1 MSLKQIADELAARG
15 RYGDSELVHMSK
27 GEVAGLQQLAES
39 AGGSLTINPDTGKP
53 EAFFLAALLPSLLGA
68 AAPAL
73 GAAAT
78 GAGLTGLGG
87 LLGSKFGAAGLGAL
101 AGGLMNRKDPLM
113 GALMGGLGGF
123 GGFGLGSALQGAGV
137 GAAQQ
142 AAMQAAPQLAQS
154 AVGQGI
160 NAATSAGMNI
170 AAPMASQGLKATAGT
185 GLNLAAPVAEGA
197 RLGVSAPQLL
207 GETAARNT
215 LAAQATQNALAQ
227 PYYTQMGQ
235 GIKALGT
242 EAGRTTAMQALGG
255 PGGAL
260 STAGMA
266 AAPLMTPG
274 MTGRRTKSTPED
286 EGSIPE
292 YDYTAQMTG
301 DYYQPGQATY
311 ERRYFT
317 DPTFTRRAA
326 EGGIM
331 QLARGGALALQDGD
345 FIVPAD
351 VTAFAGGGS
360 TDAGMKVLAK
370 KIGAQPIKGPGTGL
384 SDDIPARID
393 GKQPARVA
401 NGEMLVRKPGKEGA
415 KKLYAMMDNIRKQAT
430 GKKKQIRP
438 VNVDKALA

>member
-27 GEVAGLQQLAES
+27 GEVAGLQHLAQS

-53 EAFFLAALLPSLLGA
+53 EAFFLAALLPTLLGA

-87 LLGSKFGAAGLGAL
+87 LLGSKFGAMGLGAL
-101 AGGLMNRKDPLM
+101 AGGLMNRQNPLM
-113 GALMGGLGGF
+113 GAITGGLGGM
-123 GGFGLGSALQGAGV
+123 GGMGIGQGLMNVGAGV
-137 GAAQQ
+137 GAAAPAQAAGMVGQGAAIDAGSQ
-142 AAMQAAPQLAQS
+142 AAMLAAQNAGAPTAQLAQYGS
-154 AVGQGI
+154 QAMP
-160 NAATSAGMNI
+160 AM
-170 AAPMASQGLKATAGT
+170 APMSSGQQMMAGI
-185 GLNLAAPVAEGA
+185 GESFRNPAQ
-197 RLGVSAPQLL
+197 LG
-207 GETAARNT
+207 
-215 LAAQATQNALAQ
+215 
-227 PYYTQMGQ
+227 
-235 GIKALGT
+235 
-242 EAGRTTAMQALGG
+242 QALGG
-255 PGGAL
+255 GMGAL
-260 STAGMA
+260 QTGAMA
-266 AAPLMTPG
+266 AAPMMEAMSRPRP
-274 MTGRRTKSTPED
+274 MREEED
-286 EGSIPE
+286 QGSIPE
-292 YDYTAQMTG
+292 YEYTAGLTG
-301 DYYQPGQATY
+301 NYYQPGQGSY
-311 ERRYFT
+311 ERDYFT
-317 DPTFTRRAA
+317 TPTYTRRAA

-331 QLARGGALALQDGD
+331 QLARGGALDLQDGD

-415 KKLYAMMDNIRKQAT
+415 KKLYAMMDNIREQAT

>member
-123 GGFGLGSALQGAGV
+123 GGFGLGQGLMGVGAGV
-137 GAAQQ
+137 GAAAPAQAASLVAPTAATQAGSQ
-142 AAMQAAPQLAQS
+142 AAMIAAQNAAVPTAQLAQYGS
-154 AVGQGI
+154 QALP
-160 NAATSAGMNI
+160 A
-170 AAPMASQGLKATAGT
+170 AAPMSAGQQMMA
-185 GLNLAAPVAEGA
+185 GIGESFRNPA
-197 RLGVSAPQLL
+197 QLVQ
-207 GETAARNT
+207 E
-215 LAAQATQNALAQ
+215 
-227 PYYTQMGQ
+227 
-235 GIKALGT
+235 
-242 EAGRTTAMQALGG
+242 LGG
-255 PGGAL
+255 PSGAL
-260 STAGMA
+260 STGFQA

-331 QLARGGALALQDGD
+331 QLAKGGMKDGG
-345 FIVPAD
+345 FVIPAD
-351 VTAFAGGGS
+351 VVSMVGEGNTEAGYKDIAQAIPGATPIRGKDGGQADTVKTS
-360 TDAGMKVLAK
+360 
-370 KIGAQPIKGPGTGL
+370 IE
-384 SDDIPARID
+384 

-401 NGEMLVRKPGKEGA
+401 HGEMYVPPAAVKRAGGA
-415 KKLYAMMDNIRKQAT
+415 KQLYAMMDSIRKQAKGDT
-430 GKKKQIRP
+430 KQIKP
-438 VNVDKALA
+438 VDIRKALA